1 MSDRSGQSVASADT
15 AHTADTGEAALR
27 RALAES
33 EALVGAL
40 RAQQEALAYGISHD
54 LRAPLRTID
63 AYSALLERGA
73 ANGLDDAGR
82 DHLARIRGATA
93 RMGALLDSLLEYSR
107 VDRGDL
113 ARVPVDLGLLADVEL
128 AALQDL
134 APDRAVHAGI
144 APGLVAFGDE
154 RLLRMLMV
162 QLVRNAWNFS
172 GDDVVLDV
180 DGARDG
186 ETLRIAV
193 RDAGSGFDPRYAD
206 RIFEPFQRLHLPEQ
220 GAGAGLGLAIAARI
234 VARHGGRLHAES
246 TPGSGSVFHVELPA
260 AATGSSA

>member
-1 MSDRSGQSVASADT
+1 MSDRSGQSAT
-15 AHTADTGEAALR
+15 ANTADTGEAALR

-33 EALVGAL
+33 EALVQAL

-63 AYSALLERGA
+63 GYSAMLEREA
-73 ANGLDDAGR
+73 ANGLGAAGSG
-82 DHLARIRGATA
+82 HLARIRAATA
-93 RMGALLDSLLEYSR
+93 RMGALLETLLEYSR
-107 VDRGDL
+107 IDRGEL
-113 ARVPVDLGLLADVEL
+113 ARVPVDIGLFADLAL
-128 AALQDL
+128 AELQDL
-134 APDRAVHAGI
+134 APGKNVQAGI
-144 APGLVAFGDE
+144 APGLVALGDE

-172 GDDVVLDV
+172 GDDVVLDIG
-180 DGARDG
+180 GARDG
-186 ETLRIAV
+186 DTLRVAV
-193 RDAGSGFDPRYAD
+193 RDAGSGFDTRYAD

-246 TPGSGSVFHVELPA
+246 APGSGSTFHVELPA
-260 AATGSSA
+260 AATGTDA